1 MPFNLKNSLIVGVII
16 LIVILFLV
24 FKEELTNFYFNIL
37 NFFASNFNLTKI
49 VFVNSNENYQRTLNL
64 EEENRILKEQ
74 ILLLEEKLIT
84 PQETSDFNNLLI
96 TQAKIL
102 GIKPGSNLS
111 KIIIDKGEEANI
123 SKNDLVVVDNRT
135 LVGKVEKVYQNY
147 SEVETIF
154 SPNVKIMVNLLP
166 ANQTG
171 LLAYEKNQLIID
183 YLDNGYIYDNN
194 LIETSGEDGFYLSG
208 LLIGKVS
215 SVGNSITPS
224 FTKVVVEP
232 AFSFNSLKSVSVIKN
247 VLNRWFLAIY

>member
-1 MPFNLKNSLIVGVII
+1 MHFNLKNSLTILIII
-16 LIVILFLV
+16 LIIILFLV
-24 FKEELTNFYFNIL
+24 FKESLTNFYFNIL

-183 YLDNGYIYDNN
+183 YLDNSYNYDNN

-247 VLNRWFLAIY
+247 VLNR